1 MRTKKNRRD
10 GPEFSA
16 ARRSQRG
23 SEAQRQQERHN
34 SGELEPAAALL
45 QPAGALGAASHLIR
59 LVRTPE
65 SAILPQGPAERWKAV
80 RPKEKW
86 IVPRQLRPTP
96 GLGARPFPQSLRPPP
111 TPP

>member
-45 QPAGALGAASHLIR
+45 QPAGALGAEPHLIR
-59 LVRTPE
+59 LFPTPE
-65 SAILPQGPAERWKAV
+65 SAIFPQGSAAQGNVARA
-80 RPKEKW
+80 KEK
-86 IVPRQLRPTP
+86 VNSPLQRRPTA
-96 GLGARPFPQSLRPPP
+96 GLGEARVR
-111 TPP
+111 